1 MMPVFSASPRA
12 TVRPTLSVFNYYS
25 LSQYCQD
32 QLLSEFYW
40 CLIVLYQEALAK
52 QKEKLA
58 QEEMLKY
65 VSLRL
70 RGICI

>member
-12 TVRPTLSVFNYYS
+12 TVTLSVFNYYS
-25 LSQYCQD
+25 LSQYCHD
-32 QLLSEFYW
+32 QLLSEFYS